1 MIGNMKRLLLLML
14 ACMAIL
20 VMAMG
25 QTKTAPQQPV
35 KAAAG
40 APAQTTKPAAPDLT
54 KQPTLYVVG
63 YAHLDTQWRWDYAT
77 TIKDY
82 LPKTMR
88 LNFDWFEKYPHYVFN
103 FSGANRYRMIKEYYP
118 ADYQLI

>member
-1 MIGNMKRLLLLML
+1 MIGNLKRLSVPLL

-20 VMAMG
+20 AVAMG
-25 QTKTAPQQPV
+25 QSTKTAPQQPV

-40 APAQTTKPAAPDLT
+40 APAQAAKPAAPDLT

-77 TIKDY
+77 TIKEH
-82 LPKTMR
+82 LPEDHAAQFR
-88 LNFDWFEKYPHYVFN
+88 LVRKVSALRLQFQWRQP
-103 FSGANRYRMIKEYYP
+103 
-118 ADYQLI
+118 L